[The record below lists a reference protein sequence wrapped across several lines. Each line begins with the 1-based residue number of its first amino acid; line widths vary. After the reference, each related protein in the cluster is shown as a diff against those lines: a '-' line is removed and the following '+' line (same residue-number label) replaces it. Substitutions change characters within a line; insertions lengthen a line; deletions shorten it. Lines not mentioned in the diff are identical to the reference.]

1 MCISDSLS
9 NDDESGVNRGQSQ
22 PFDPISSSQNYSAA
36 SFACIPFSQFLRRAR
51 SMISDALILTRREI
65 RDSMRDWRIVAPIV
79 ILTLAFPWIMNYTT
93 RFAVNWVQQYQAE
106 IIPIRLIPFGM
117 MIVGFFPI
125 SFSLIIALETFVGEK
140 ERNSLE
146 PLLATPLSDESLY
159 FGKLFGAVLPP
170 LIGSLL
176 GICAYLLLLFFSMGY
191 KPEPLILTQIILLTA
206 MEAIVMV
213 AGAVVLSSHT
223 TSVRAANLLASF
235 IIVPMAFLIQAETFF
250 LFWGFYDVLWLV
262 ILGLIIASALLIRT
276 GTRTFNR
283 EELLSR
289 EIDELNLPGM
299 FRLFLKMIRPLSPF
313 RVYKDDVPRLLR
325 ANRLPLALTLLVL
338 IAGLGTG
345 WLISLQYPLPDS
357 ASTMFRV
364 DPATFKQRLESA
376 GSEFL
381 PRLNTVSIFTHNV
394 RTLVLTAA
402 LGMFSF
408 GSMALVLLIAPMALV
423 GYFAQAGMRFGFDP
437 ILFLAA
443 FVAPHGI
450 FELPAA
456 LIATAFALKLGAS
469 VIAPPAGTSAGEN
482 FMHAL
487 ADWMKIFVYV
497 VVPLLLMAAWIEAN
511 ITPLLVIY
519 FFGK

>member
-1 MCISDSLS
+1 
-9 NDDESGVNRGQSQ
+9 
-22 PFDPISSSQNYSAA
+22 
-36 SFACIPFSQFLRRAR
+36 
-51 SMISDALILTRREI
+51 MISDTLILTRREI

-79 ILTLAFPWIMNYTT
+79 ILTLAFPWIMNYST

-146 PLLATPLSDESLY
+146 PLLTTPLSDEALY
-159 FGKLFGAVLPP
+159 FGKLIAAVLPP
-170 LIGSLL
+170 LVGSLL
-176 GICAYLLLLFFSMGY
+176 GISAYLLLLFFTMGY
-191 KPEPLILTQIILLTA
+191 TPEPLILVQIILLTA

-262 ILGLIIASALLIRT
+262 ILGLVIAGALLVRT
-276 GTRTFNR
+276 GIRTFNR

-289 EIDELNLPGM
+289 EIDEMNLLGM
-299 FRLFLKMIRPLSPF
+299 VKQFSKMLRPLSPL
-313 RVYKDDVPRLLR
+313 RVYREEIPRLLR
-325 ANRLPLALTLLVL
+325 ENRLPLALTLFVLV
-338 IAGLGTG
+338 AGVGLG
-345 WLISLQYPLPDS
+345 WLISVQYPLPDS
-357 ASTMFRV
+357 AAKIFKV
-364 DPATFKQRLESA
+364 NPATFKQRLEES
-376 GSEFL
+376 GNEFL
-381 PRLNTVSIFTHNV
+381 PRLNTQSIFFHNV
-394 RTLVLTAA
+394 QSLALTAG
-402 LGMFSF
+402 LGTFSF
-408 GSMALVLLIAPMALV
+408 GAIALVLLIAPMALV
-423 GYFAQAGMRFGFDP
+423 GFFAQAGIRFGFDP

-443 FVAPHGI
+443 FIAPHGV

-469 VIAPPAGTSAGEN
+469 VIAPPPGTSAGEN
-482 FMHAL
+482 FMRAL
-487 ADWMKIFVYV
+487 ADWVKIFTYV
-497 VVPLLLMAAWIEAN
+497 VMPMLLLAAWVEAN
-511 ITPLLVIY
+511 ITPLVVIY